1 MVLKLISPKTKRPKG
16 KARKRINSLIQRM
29 YASRPAMMI
38 VSLVIAIGLWLVI
51 SISIYPT
58 TPRTIYH
65 VALSV
70 DVSEAAE
77 ADGLQVISQDVEEV
91 TVQIEGNRSQIGN
104 LSAEDLT
111 ASAVT
116 DEVTTSG
123 TRSLSIAVTSNDGTT
138 FDVKDI
144 SPAKV
149 SVVFDYIVSKE
160 IEVRP
165 STPNIT
171 YEEECVLDE
180 ENYVCDPNVMTIS
193 GPQKL
198 VDQISYAVAESS
210 QTEKLSSPKILM
222 TSDVSFYSESNSLV
236 DVSELEQFT
245 FDMPAFSITIPVLY
259 QEELGITYQITN
271 VPYGFDV
278 DSLNLELSEESIILA
293 YSNATVNDMS
303 EFNLASIPLRDIN
316 LDYSQDFTI
325 EIPDGYTNQS
335 GFTTVTVSLNSEGLA
350 KKDFVLSDIG
360 IINNSASYDFEVL
373 TSQLT
378 VSVIGPEDEI
388 ANLDASDL
396 TANVDLLSYSVQ
408 ADAVDGETVTFNY
421 TPTISC
427 SKYSDV
433 WAVGD
438 YNVSVQG
445 ARTDSTITTTE
456 EASETTTTEAET

>member
-1 MVLKLISPKTKRPKG
+1 
-16 KARKRINSLIQRM
+16 M
-29 YASRPAMMI
+29 YDSRPAMMI
-38 VSLVIAIGLWLVI
+38 VSLVTAIVLWFVI

-165 STPNIT
+165 SMLNIT
-171 YEEECVLDE
+171 YEENCVLDE

-198 VDQISYAVAESS
+198 VDQISYAVAKSS
-210 QTEKLSSPKILM
+210 QTEKLSSSKILT
-222 TSDVSFYSESNSLV
+222 TSDVSFYSESDSLV
-236 DVSELEQFT
+236 DVSESEQFT
-245 FDMPAFSITIPVLY
+245 FDTPAFSITIPVLY

-271 VPYGFDV
+271 MPSEFDV

-438 YNVSVQG
+438 YSVSVQG
-445 ARTDSTITTTE
+445 TRTDSTTTTTEEE